1 MLARSRKGI
10 IALDCTTCSFL
21 DCLFSLVNSLAA
33 SSLKIW
39 SRCQFSFGTILSC
52 QKPFYSDLL
61 EEVDP
66 KYSSETQQILF
77 LFKA

>member
-1 MLARSRKGI
+1 MLVRSRKGI
-10 IALDCTTCSFL
+10 IALDCTTCSLL

-66 KYSSETQQILF
+66 KYSNSPADLHEMW
-77 LFKA
+77 